1 VELSGFYADVAY
13 LPDDLYL
20 KVEEESYPPR
30 STFWWMYLHLV

>member
-13 LPDDLYL
+13 LPDELYL

-30 STFWWMYLHLV
+30 STSWWMYLHLV